1 MTFKCGMD
9 FLLQGGLISEIRSGY
24 TKSLTQ
30 KLWYRYLPHAI
41 QIQNVILAQLP
52 GFARAL
58 QFYLKLLIVVDI

>member
-24 TKSLTQ
+24 TKLLTQ

-41 QIQNVILAQLP
+41 QIQNVIPAEFP

-58 QFYLKLLIVVDI
+58 